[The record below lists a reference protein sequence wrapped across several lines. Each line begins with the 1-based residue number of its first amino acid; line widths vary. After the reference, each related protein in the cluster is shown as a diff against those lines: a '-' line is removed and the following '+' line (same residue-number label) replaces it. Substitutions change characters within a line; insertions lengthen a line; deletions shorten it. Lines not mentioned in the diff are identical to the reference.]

1 VALLAAETVAVGRE
15 EVARHSPEAIAGALG
30 VSEATVRRDITELR
44 HETKLIRPEKTL
56 GQDGKVR
63 PTRRVASA
71 PATNSPPPKPRAYNR
86 KSLPDTA
93 RKAGWDLNAA
103 VERVVRVADDD
114 RLAANAQQV
123 ATHLRHHLLR
133 SIEALTEVLNKLPE
147 SKEQSTP

>member
-1 VALLAAETVAVGRE
+1 
-15 EVARHSPEAIAGALG
+15 
-30 VSEATVRRDITELR
+30 
-44 HETKLIRPEKTL
+44 L